1 MVGDAHHRS
10 ATLARYI
17 RGTFQ
22 GPFVDLV
29 GHPWL
34 ESLWRRRTRDFDSEH
49 EPAWPCKHLGLR
61 FMDLKRTVNSDPRR
75 NLPSVDRLIQAAQ
88 ARTPNFPEWALRGA
102 SRGVLA
108 SARDEMSPGDSENS
122 QCLFELDE
130 LVDRAIAEATRL
142 AAPHPRSVVNATGVL
157 LHTNLGRAPLA
168 GAAQAAAAEAA
179 RGYSSLELNLE
190 TGRRGSRLGRL
201 EAKLLALSGA
211 EAAHVVN
218 NNAAA
223 VLLALNTLALG
234 RSVVVS
240 RGELVEIGGSFRV
253 PAIMER
259 AGVRLCEIG
268 TTNRTHLSDYA
279 CAITSEVALLLKVHR
294 SNFEQRGFVAETD
307 VSELAKL
314 AHECGIPLV
323 EDLGSGTLLDLGS
336 AGLPHEAFVPARL
349 KLGVDVVCFSGDKLL
364 GGPQAGILLGRRE
377 YVDAM
382 RKNPL
387 ARALRVDKM
396 TIAALDATL
405 DLMLDRSRMEEI
417 PIVAGLRARPE
428 DLKPRAERLL
438 AEVSRVLDQ
447 RFSAR
452 LARSETAVG
461 GGSLPE
467 HLLSGWAVVVE
478 GPRISKLAAAM
489 REAATPVLVRVHDEA
504 LWLEVR
510 TLQDD
515 EFPLVQEAFSTAF
528 ALG

>member
-1 MVGDAHHRS
+1 
-10 ATLARYI
+10 
-17 RGTFQ
+17 
-22 GPFVDLV
+22 
-29 GHPWL
+29 
-34 ESLWRRRTRDFDSEH
+34 
-49 EPAWPCKHLGLR
+49 
-61 FMDLKRTVNSDPRR
+61 MDLKRTVNSDPRR

-88 ARTPNFPEWALRGA
+88 AKTSNFPEWALRGA
-102 SRGVLA
+102 SKGVLA
-108 SARDEMSPGDSENS
+108 SARDEMSRGDQRDS
-122 QCLFELDE
+122 QRVFEFDE
-130 LVDRAIAEATRL
+130 LVDRAIAEARRL
-142 AAPHPRSVVNATGVL
+142 SAPHPRSVVNATGVL

-168 GAAQAAAAEAA
+168 EAAQAAAAEAA

-201 EAKLLALSGA
+201 EAK
-211 EAAHVVN
+211 
-218 NNAAA
+218 
-223 VLLALNTLALG
+223 LLALNTLALG

-279 CAITSEVALLLKVHR
+279 SAITSEVALLLKVHR

-314 AHECGIPLV
+314 AHESGIPLV

-349 KLGVDVVCFSGDKLL
+349 RLGVDVVCFSGDKLL
-364 GGPQAGILLGRRE
+364 GGPQAGILLGRQE

-417 PIVAGLRARPE
+417 PVIAGLRARPE
-428 DLKPRAERLL
+428 DLEPRAERLL
-438 AEVSRVLDQ
+438 ADVLRVLDR

-478 GPRISKLAAAM
+478 GPKISKLAAAM
-489 REAATPVLVRVHDEA
+489 RQAATPVLVRVHEEA

-515 EFPLVQEAFSTAF
+515 EFPLVQDAFSF
-528 ALG
+528 AIARG